1 MTDQINMYDPYSIEF
16 TFLILQH
23 KLVFDKF
30 DIKEFFVLFKKLEFI
45 RAQNTVY

>member
-16 TFLILQH
+16 TL
-23 KLVFDKF
+23 FDKF
-30 DIKEFFVLFKKLEFI
+30 DIKEFFVPLKKLEFI